1 MTLTT
6 WQERLHK
13 HFEGLRR
20 DRSSTV
26 GDEPIFALEHG
37 LEPSELK
44 GLSADIKSH
53 IAEEAPSKDHALPW
67 IVYAA
72 EIGYRYAGDEYWQT
86 FTEETP
92 GWQIYGD
99 RDWLRA
105 RFQSFHRQF
114 GGAKPSGPWAK
125 HFSIICW
132 PITHAILPRD
142 LQRQLAEVL
151 YYMRDLFSAELLKSP
166 MVLGKR
172 IAARSWDANSR
183 FQNLTEE
190 PLLIGQIATAL
201 LLQGAHGSDS
211 LILPT
216 TLSRIGADLERAQTA
231 REWLR
236 GAQRVA
242 QQRVH
247 FHGLSSGTLPVIDT
261 GPVTG
266 VERAREQVAAL
277 AIEPGLILRPTS
289 EESWDVLLEFPDL
302 SHLLVRFPALRGVLT
317 ESRCVVAGSSG
328 RPLPRGALLH
338 GSQQVILR
346 TWPRPTEILL
356 RFEQPV
362 PPECEYLLRVE
373 CLLRPGPLSLFR
385 IASDR
390 LAYGLRGNFV
400 RPGQSY
406 VLARSSGP
414 FELDAGMT
422 PVRLACEGIHGARFD
437 VPTAISG
444 EWAGRLQTLGLN
456 QAKSI
461 QVWPA
466 GLAAASWDG
475 QGRAEWLTS
484 ERPCIGVRS
493 DHALDAITVTLGI
506 ADTQRLEVVSPTPGL
521 PVFVELP
528 PLAVGVH
535 RLRVAARVGRSG
547 EEQAGELDVMIREPR
562 VWAPGM
568 GGPGALRINV
578 DPPAPTLEEV
588 WEGRV
593 AIDIRGPA
601 GRQII
606 PIISLFGRR
615 TSVATIRKRLP
626 PLAIPADADAWR
638 SHFQRHFRD
647 ARDVQQH
654 YDPAHVC
661 HLELNAEELG
671 RASLT
676 CEREFS
682 PLRWVVRR
690 RGPAYELSL
699 LDDSGSPNPP
709 DVSRYEFTA
718 PDNPV
723 RLDTATFLA
732 GCLVPPTGGLYRVCA
747 AQFERAVILPPAGRG
762 LTLQELNVAPQI
774 RRRPRAASAVEE
786 LLSLVR
792 LWSGARL
799 TGLFSATR
807 RQTVLTALLQEIFA
821 IVGGENWV
829 NAERALR
836 FQDGGAVLEALRR
849 AVSSQP
855 LGVRLATAL
864 LQDCDA
870 YALLGTSDRVVRF
883 RLIAR
888 RLLQMQDPPPIA
900 VAGSAGGATLFRRP
914 SGPANPDW
922 ICEFALRLAS
932 SPAGLET
939 WAGDHLRK
947 GVERLLESPI
957 LARAARFLVMAVDRH
972 SQAPAAMDGRLYRAW
987 GWDETPHNS

>member
-1 MTLTT
+1 MTLAI

-20 DRSSTV
+20 DRSASV

-37 LEPSELK
+37 LEASELK
-44 GLSADIKSH
+44 ALSSDIKAY

-72 EIGYRYAGDEYWQT
+72 EMGYRYAGDEYWQT

-92 GWQIYGD
+92 GWQVYGD

-105 RFQSFHRQF
+105 RFQAFHRQF
-114 GGAKPSGPWAK
+114 GGAKPSGPWAN

-151 YYMRDLFSAELLKSP
+151 YYMRDLFSAELLRSP

-247 FHGLSSGTLPVIDT
+247 FRGLSSGALPSADS
-261 GPVTG
+261 GPPTP

-277 AIEPGLILRPTS
+277 AIEPGLVLRPTGPD
-289 EESWDVLLEFPDL
+289 SWDVLLEFPDL
-302 SHLLVRFPALRGVLT
+302 SHLLAKFPGLRSVLT
-317 ESRCVVAGSSG
+317 ESPCVVAGSSG

-338 GSQQVILR
+338 GPQQVILR
-346 TWPRPTEILL
+346 TWPGATEVLL
-356 RFEQPV
+356 QFEQPI
-362 PPECEYLLRVE
+362 PPEFEYLLRVD
-373 CLLRPGPLSLFR
+373 CLLRPGLRSLFR

-390 LAYGLRGNFV
+390 LAYGLRGNLV
-400 RPGQSY
+400 RPGQTY
-406 VLARSSGP
+406 VLVSLSGP
-414 FELDAGMT
+414 FKIAPGVI
-422 PVRLACEGIHGARFD
+422 PIRLTCEGIHGARLD
-437 VPTAISG
+437 VPAAISG

-456 QAKSI
+456 QARSI

-466 GLAAASWDG
+466 GLAALSWDG

-484 ERPCIGVRS
+484 ERPCIGIRP
-493 DHALDAITVTLGI
+493 DHPVDAITVTLGS
-506 ADTQRLEVVSPTPGL
+506 ADIERLEVTSPAPGL
-521 PVFVELP
+521 PVYVELP
-528 PLAVGVH
+528 PLSAGVH
-535 RLRVAARVGRSG
+535 ALRVSARLSG
-547 EEQAGELDVMIREPR
+547 SDEEQAGGLDVVIREPR
-562 VWAPGM
+562 VWTPGM
-568 GGPGALRINV
+568 NAPGALRISV
-578 DPPAPTLEEV
+578 DPPAPTLEQM

-601 GRQII
+601 GRQIGST
-606 PIISLFGRR
+606 ISLFGRR
-615 TSVATIRKRLP
+615 ANVASVCKRLP
-626 PLAIPADADAWR
+626 PLTIPAAAEVWR
-638 SHFQRHFRD
+638 AHFEKHFRD

-654 YDPAHVC
+654 YDPAHTCRVD
-661 HLELNAEELG
+661 LNAEELG
-671 RASLT
+671 GLSLT

-690 RGPAYELSL
+690 RSAGYELSL

-709 DVSRYEFTA
+709 EVSRYEFTS

-723 RLDTATFLA
+723 RLDAAQFSA
-732 GCLVPPTGGLYRVCA
+732 GYSAPAPDGLYRTWTA
-747 AQFERAVILPPAGRG
+747 EFERAVILPPAGRSF
-762 LTLQELNVAPQI
+762 TLQELSVEPQI
-774 RRRPRAASAVEE
+774 RRRPRSVGAVEE
-786 LLSLVR
+786 LLSLIR

-807 RQTVLTALLQEIFA
+807 RQSVLVALVQEVFTI
-821 IVGGENWV
+821 IGGEKWAS
-829 NAERALR
+829 AERALR
-836 FQDGGAVLEALRR
+836 SQDSLPALELLKR
-849 AVSSQP
+849 AVSNQP
-855 LGVRLATAL
+855 LEVRLAATL
-864 LQDCDA
+864 LSDCAA
-870 YALLGTSDRVVRF
+870 YAAVGTSERAVRF
-883 RLIAR
+883 RLTAR
-888 RLLQMQDPPPIA
+888 RLLQMRDPAPVA
-900 VAGSAGGATLFRRP
+900 VARGVGVATLFRRP
-914 SGPANPDW
+914 SGPAQPDW

-932 SPAGLET
+932 SPATLET
-939 WAGDHLRK
+939 WAANNLRH
-947 GVERLLESPI
+947 GLERLLEQPI
-957 LARAARFLVMAVDRH
+957 LARAARFLILAVDRH
-972 SQAPAAMDGRLYRAW
+972 PQEPTASDGRLYRAW
-987 GWDETPHNS
+987 GWE